1 MPQFEPSHLALAS
14 SVSQFML
21 TVPLALI
28 PAFTGRKSCNG
39 FGGLWTDLIRERVS
53 DVSSAGQAGID
64 RNTTGGVC
72 FKHGEGKVSLKG
84 RQLMGRIELALGTAL
99 EQGTTEVKAVKID
112 LVGVIAGGYVK
123 HFAII
128 KINCI

>member
-1 MPQFEPSHLALAS
+1 MPRFEPSHLALAS

-21 TVPLALI
+21 TMPLALI

-39 FGGLWTDLIRERVS
+39 LGGLWTDLIREKVS

-64 RNTTGGVC
+64 RNTTG
-72 FKHGEGKVSLKG
+72 KHGEGKVSLKG

-99 EQGTTEVKAVKID
+99 EQGTTEGKAVNID